1 MMPAPNSPQT
11 GSSELKTGTL
21 FVLSAPS
28 GAGKTTLVK
37 ALMARDRNLC
47 FSVSF
52 TTRKPRPGEVP
63 EHDYFFVDEAGFEA
77 MVAAGEFIEHAR
89 VFGNLYGTS
98 RRQVDALLAQGRDVL
113 LEIDW
118 QGAQQIRKNAPHCRS
133 IFIMPPSVAELERRL
148 RSRATD
154 SEDVIRQ
161 RLSQAFDDIAHWRE
175 FDYLVINSDQ
185 RQACDD
191 LSAIIQGQGQYLS
204 TQAADR
210 AEAVQAIIG
219 SRAI

>member
-1 MMPAPNSPQT
+1 MSVPDLPQT
-11 GSSELKTGTL
+11 ENSGPTTGTL

-37 ALMARDRNLC
+37 ALMARDPALC

-63 EHDYFFVDEAGFEA
+63 ERDYFFVDAARFGE
-77 MVAAGEFIEHAR
+77 MVAAGEFLEHAR

-98 RRQVDALLAQGRDVL
+98 RAQVNAILAEGRNVL

-118 QGAQQIRKNAPHCRS
+118 QGARQIRKNAPHCCS
-133 IFIMPPSVAELERRL
+133 IFIMPPSASELERRL

-154 SEDVIRQ
+154 SDDVIRQ
-161 RLSQAFDDIAHWRE
+161 RLNQAFDDMAHWHE
-175 FDYLVINSDQ
+175 FDYVVINADQ

-191 LSAIIQGQGQYLS
+191 LGDIIQGRGRHLS
-204 TQAADR
+204 AASAER
-210 AEAVQAIIG
+210 AEEIKAILAG
-219 SRAI
+219 

>member
-1 MMPAPNSPQT
+1 MSVPDLPPT
-11 GSSELKTGTL
+11 ESSRPKTGTL

-37 ALMARDRNLC
+37 ALMARDPDLC

-52 TTRKPRPGEVP
+52 TTRKPRAGEVA
-63 EHDYFFVDEAGFEA
+63 ERDYFFVDEARFEA
-77 MVAAGEFIEHAR
+77 MVTAGEFLEHAR

-98 RRQVDALLAQGRDVL
+98 RTQVNAVLSRGQNVL

-118 QGAQQIRKNAPHCRS
+118 QGARQIRKNAPHCCS
-133 IFIMPPSVAELERRL
+133 IFIMPPSVSELERRL

-161 RLSQAFDDIAHWRE
+161 RLSQAFDDMAHWHE
-175 FDYLVINSDQ
+175 FDYVVINSDQ
-185 RQACDD
+185 RQAGDE
-191 LSAIIQGQGQYLS
+191 LRAIIQGHGQHLS
-204 TQAADR
+204 AQSAER
-210 AEAVQAIIG
+210 VEAVKAIIAG
-219 SRAI
+219 

>member
-1 MMPAPNSPQT
+1 MSLPELPQT
-11 GSSELKTGTL
+11 ERHAPETGTL

-37 ALMARDRNLC
+37 ALMARDPALC

-63 EHDYFFVDEAGFEA
+63 ERDYFFVDEARFEA
-77 MVAAGEFIEHAR
+77 MAAAGEFLEHAR

-98 RRQVDALLAQGRDVL
+98 RAQIEAILASGHNVL

-118 QGAQQIRKNAPHCRS
+118 QGAQQIRRNAPHCCS
-133 IFIMPPSVAELERRL
+133 IFIMPPSTAELERRL
-148 RSRATD
+148 RNRATD

-161 RLSQAFDDIAHWRE
+161 RLSQAFDDMAHWHE
-175 FDYLVINSDQ
+175 FDYVVINTDQ
-185 RQACDD
+185 RQASDD
-191 LSAIIQGQGQYLS
+191 LNAIIAGHGQHLS
-204 TQAADR
+204 TKSPERAA
-210 AEAVQAIIG
+210 AV
-219 SRAI
+219 RAILAG

>member
-1 MMPAPNSPQT
+1 MSVPELPQT
-11 GSSELKTGTL
+11 KSNGPKTGTL

-37 ALMARDRNLC
+37 ALMARDLNLC

-63 EHDYFFVDEAGFEA
+63 EIDYFFVDEARFNA
-77 MVAAGEFIEHAR
+77 MVAADEFLEHAR

-98 RRQVDALLAQGRDVL
+98 RTQVNSVLASGQNVL

-118 QGAQQIRKNAPHCRS
+118 QGARQIRKNAPRCCA
-133 IFIMPPSVAELERRL
+133 IFIMPPSVTELERRL

-154 SEDVIRQ
+154 SEEVIQQ
-161 RLSQAFDDIAHWRE
+161 RLSQALDDMAHWQE
-175 FDYLVINSDQ
+175 FDFVVINRDQ
-185 RQACDD
+185 RQASDD
-191 LSAIIQGQGQYLS
+191 LSAIIQGQGQYLA
-204 TQAADR
+204 TQAAGR
-210 AEAVQAIIG
+210 AEAVQAIID
-219 SRAI
+219 S

>member
-1 MMPAPNSPQT
+1 MSVPDLPST
-11 GSSELKTGTL
+11 ESSKPKTGML

-37 ALMARDRNLC
+37 ALMARDRDLC

-63 EHDYFFVDEAGFEA
+63 ERDYFFVDETRFEA
-77 MVAAGEFIEHAR
+77 MVAAGEFLEHAR

-98 RRQVDALLAQGRDVL
+98 RTQVNAVLARGQNVL

-118 QGAQQIRKNAPHCRS
+118 QGARQIRQNAPHCCS
-133 IFIMPPSVAELERRL
+133 IFIMPPSATELDRRL

-154 SEDVIRQ
+154 SEEVIRQ
-161 RLSQAFDDIAHWRE
+161 RLSQAFDDMAHWQE
-175 FDYLVINSDQ
+175 FDYVVINSDQ
-185 RQACDD
+185 QQASDE
-191 LSAIIQGQGQYLS
+191 LSAIIQGHGQHLS
-204 TQAADR
+204 AQLAERAAVVR
-210 AEAVQAIIG
+210 TIITG
-219 SRAI
+219 

>member
-1 MMPAPNSPQT
+1 MSVPDLPQT
-11 GSSELKTGTL
+11 ENSGPTTGTL

-37 ALMARDRNLC
+37 ALMARDPGLC

-63 EHDYFFVDEAGFEA
+63 ERDYFFVDAARFGE
-77 MVAAGEFIEHAR
+77 MVAAGEFLEHAR

-98 RRQVDALLAQGRDVL
+98 RAQVNAILAEGRNVL

-118 QGAQQIRKNAPHCRS
+118 QGARQIRKNAPHCCS
-133 IFIMPPSVAELERRL
+133 IFIMPPSANELERRL

-154 SEDVIRQ
+154 SDDVIRQ
-161 RLSQAFDDIAHWRE
+161 RLNQAFDDMAHWHE
-175 FDYLVINSDQ
+175 FDYVVINADQ

-191 LSAIIQGQGQYLS
+191 LTAIIEGHGQHLS
-204 TQAADR
+204 TKSPERAA
-210 AEAVQAIIG
+210 AV
-219 SRAI
+219 RAILAS

>member
-1 MMPAPNSPQT
+1 MSVPELPQT
-11 GSSELKTGTL
+11 ENNEPKTGTL

-37 ALMARDRNLC
+37 ALMARDPELC

-52 TTRKPRPGEVP
+52 TTRKPRPGEVA
-63 EHDYFFVDEAGFEA
+63 ERDYFFVDEARFEA
-77 MVAAGEFIEHAR
+77 MVAGGEFLEHAR

-98 RRQVDALLAQGRDVL
+98 RAQVEAILATGRNVL

-133 IFIMPPSVAELERRL
+133 IFIMPPSVTELERRL
-148 RSRATD
+148 RNRATD

-161 RLSQAFDDIAHWRE
+161 RLSQSLDDMAHWRE
-175 FDYLVINSDQ
+175 FDFLVINTDQ
-185 RQACDD
+185 RQASDD

-210 AEAVQAIIG
+210 AEAVQVIIG
-219 SRAI
+219 N